1 MHHSLDTIDWNG
13 GNTSLQSLAFDCP
26 IVTLPT
32 KYMRGRHTVS
42 MLKEMEIDELIASN
56 YDEYVDISNRLINDK
71 FFYQKVKK
79 QISDNKYVL
88 YDEPLIPLIFPKI
101 VKELCSKEQH

>member
-1 MHHSLDTIDWNG
+1 
-13 GNTSLQSLAFDCP
+13 
-26 IVTLPT
+26 
-32 KYMRGRHTVS
+32 MRGRHTVS

-79 QISDNKYVL
+79 QTSWSHY
-88 YDEPLIPLIFPKI
+88 P
-101 VKELCSKEQH
+101 H